1 MSSAGRIDVIWDEKK
16 IKAHTTKK
24 ANLIIIIFFTK
35 KHTMKN
41 NMFHEKVKS
50 NMRSGLVRTNL
61 EREVNMGIRKK
72 GEKRINSGKNNGKEE
87 LVFN

>member
-1 MSSAGRIDVIWDEKK
+1 MIWDEKK

-24 ANLIIIIFFTK
+24 SKSYYYNFFTK

-61 EREVNMGIRKK
+61 EREVIW
-72 GEKRINSGKNNGKEE
+72 E
-87 LVFN
+87 